1 MDTDEYEISIT
12 REIKVCKDFIKK
24 THETIEKFEK
34 KYELSTE
41 NMING
46 KTGDKNISQSD
57 IKKWTDSHNIL
68 KDWEYKLAEY
78 EKAYHQFRKK
88 S

>member
-12 REIKVCKDFIKK
+12 REIKICRDFIKK
-24 THETIEKFEK
+24 TQAAIEKFEK
-34 KYELSTE
+34 KFELSTDDMIHGKIE
-41 NMING
+41 N
-46 KTGDKNISQSD
+46 KNISQSD

-78 EKAYHQFRKK
+78 EKAYNQFRKK